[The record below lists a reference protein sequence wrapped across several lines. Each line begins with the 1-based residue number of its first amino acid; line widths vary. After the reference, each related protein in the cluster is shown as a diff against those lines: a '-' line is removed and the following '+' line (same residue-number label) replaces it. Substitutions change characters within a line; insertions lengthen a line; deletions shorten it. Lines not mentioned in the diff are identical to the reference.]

1 MCAQSVG
8 TGRTDLKAL
17 GAQRRWGLGDKG
29 LRGQTAGL
37 GNDVLKPDTVTTPGG
52 GGGQRLMG
60 AWRDSGKFI
69 YLFIYLFTYFIYLL
83 IFCFLGPHRQH
94 MEVPRLRVQSELQLL
109 AYITAT
115 AIRNPSRV

>member
-37 GNDVLKPDTVTTPGG
+37 GNDVLKPDTVIIPGG

-60 AWRDSGKFI
+60 AWRDSGKSRGCSNLGFI
-69 YLFIYLFTYFIYLL
+69 NLL

-94 MEVPRLRVQSELQLL
+94 MEVPRLGVQSEL
-109 AYITAT
+109 YC
-115 AIRNPSRV
+115 